1 MSQRAPGSPGPP
13 SDSDN
18 PADRVDT
25 GKIVP
30 VELDPAALATL
41 VLACPGVVAMH
52 GGVAGE
58 AATYLPG
65 RRVVGVRILPDCVQ
79 VHVVSR
85 WPTPASEVAA
95 QVWAATARAVA
106 GKRVDVIIGDV
117 LLPAVGAA
125 P

>member
-1 MSQRAPGSPGPP
+1 MTQRTPGSPGPP
-13 SDSDN
+13 FASDS
-18 PADRVDT
+18 PADRVD
-25 GKIVP
+25 ISQNVP
-30 VELDPAALATL
+30 IELDPAALATL

-65 RRVVGVRILPDCVQ
+65 RRVVGVRILPDGVQ

-117 LLPAVGAA
+117 LLPTVGAV